1 MAQITYTTKI
11 DNQVSELPSI
21 NKVTADDLNEIKASV
36 NVLYDERVGWARYDD
51 TQYTSA
57 TPYVMTGETPFTAS
71 NNAGSVINTHIHS
84 TVPFYD
90 SDTQKIKAENE
101 NDVYFL
107 TLAFKATISNANGF
121 LDIFMEGGNGTP
133 YERVHQTVVFPKGN
147 NVEHTFAI
155 NLPYYAD
162 SDVVTNGLSLKV
174 ESSHDGEI
182 YDVIYFIQCTQKHKD
197 H

>member
-1 MAQITYTTKI
+1 MAKITYTTKV

-21 NKVTADDLNEIKASV
+21 NKVTAADMNEIKTSV
-36 NVLYDERVGWARYDD
+36 NELYDERVGWARYDD

-57 TPYVMTGETPFTAS
+57 SPYSITGETPFTVS
-71 NNAGSVINTHIHS
+71 NNAGNVINSEIHS
-84 TVPFYD
+84 AVAFYND
-90 SDTQKIKAENE
+90 STQKIQAEGE
-101 NDVYFL
+101 NDVYIL
-107 TLAFKATISNANGF
+107 TFAFKAKIENANGF
-121 LDIFMEGGNGTP
+121 LDVYLEGGGATP
-133 YERVHQTVVFPKGN
+133 YDRVHQTVAFPKGN

-155 NLPYYAD
+155 NLVYYAD